1 MKGSRQV
8 QHNRLL
14 IWGRVR
20 ERVRVQN
27 PEAPGPRERVPN
39 GKAAALSRRR
49 FSQHPQRRE

>member
-49 FSQHPQRRE
+49 FA